1 MQNIEKIF
9 KKYSLLHKKQEILK
23 VAASSIGIK
32 KEAMDEKDI
41 PIGSSK
47 FGGLPDLPLHFAF
60 PKYHNGYLTF
70 LAQIN
75 LQETKP
81 FDKNNLLPDTGIL
94 FFFYDV
100 VEQPWGI
107 DEEDKESFKILY
119 FDGDVNELKRT
130 SYPEITEDYFPLAS
144 FKITFTEFLSL
155 PEDSLELEF
164 NDKELENFYEFR
176 SEFMQSTEED
186 EGEASSNPMHYMLGE
201 PYNVQNNVFEEL
213 IYYENEGRI
222 NWDSTEIDAKSKE
235 LVLLFQMDSDDEL
248 EVMWG
253 DAGMLYFCIEK
264 QDLFHKRFNKVKFT
278 LQCY

>member
-155 PEDSLELEF
+155 PEDSLELEL

-186 EGEASSNPMHYMLGE
+186 EGKLL
-201 PYNVQNNVFEEL
+201 L
-213 IYYENEGRI
+213 IPCTI
-222 NWDSTEIDAKSKE
+222 
-235 LVLLFQMDSDDEL
+235 
-248 EVMWG
+248 
-253 DAGMLYFCIEK
+253 C
-264 QDLFHKRFNKVKFT
+264 
-278 LQCY
+278 

>member
-1 MQNIEKIF
+1 MQNIEKVLEE
-9 KKYSLLHKKQEILK
+9 YDLLHKKDEILK
-23 VAASSIGIK
+23 SAASSIGIK
-32 KEAMDEKDI
+32 KEAIDEKDI
-41 PIGSSK
+41 SIGSSK
-47 FGGLPDLPLHFAF
+47 FGGLPDLPSHFVF

-75 LQETKP
+75 LQETNH
-81 FDKNNLLPDTGIL
+81 FDKNHLLPDTGIL

-100 VEQPWGI
+100 IEQPWGI

-130 SYPEITEDYFPLAS
+130 SYPKITEDYFPLPS
-144 FKITFTEFLSL
+144 FKIAFMEYLSL
-155 PEDSLELEF
+155 PEDPIDLEL
-164 NDKELENFYEFR
+164 NDEELDNFYEFR
-176 SEFMQSTEED
+176 SEFMQSTE
-186 EGEASSNPMHYMLGE
+186 EASSNPMHYMLGE

-213 IYYENEGRI
+213 IYYENEGQI

-235 LVLLFQMDSDDEL
+235 LVLLFQMDSDDDL
-248 EVMWG
+248 DVMWG

-264 QDLFHKRFNKVKFT
+264 QDLLHKRFNEVKFT